1 MKILIYC
8 AHPAQ
13 FLFYKFVIKKLK
25 EKGHQVKLLIK
36 SKDVLEL
43 LIKAEGF
50 DYENILIE
58 GRKDSKI
65 GIIIGLLK
73 RLFRINKIVRKF
85 KPDILLGTDA
95 SIAQLA
101 WFYRK
106 PGIITLEDDAEIIPN
121 LAKLAFPFA
130 KHIIT
135 PLECSVGKWGS
146 KKIGYAGYMK
156 LAYLHPSYFKP
167 DKSKLS
173 DVKQP
178 FYLIRLSHLKAH
190 HDFGIQGISLSILD
204 TIIDKLEKKGSVLIS
219 SERPL
224 PEKYTKYLIKIEPQN
239 IHHYLNFADLLICDS
254 QSMAMEAAMLGTASI
269 RFSDFAGKISVLEE
283 LEHNYNLT
291 YGIPT
296 NKPEQLFK
304 KLDELLLMNKLQSV
318 FKDRRDKMLQD
329 KIDVTA
335 FMVWFIENYPQS
347 AKIMKD
353 NPEYQYRFK

>member
-1 MKILIYC
+1 MKVLIYC
-8 AHPAQ
+8 SHPAQ
-13 FLFYKFVIKKLK
+13 FLFYKFIIHKLQ
-25 EKGHQVKLLIK
+25 EKNHVVKLLIK
-36 SKDVLEL
+36 TKDVLEQL
-43 LIKAEGF
+43 VIAEGF
-50 DYENILIE
+50 NYDNILVE
-58 GRKDSKI
+58 GRKDSKT

-85 KPDILLGTDA
+85 IPDILLGTDA
-95 SIAQLA
+95 TIAQLA
-101 WFYRK
+101 WLYRK

-121 LAKLAFPFA
+121 LDKLAFPYA

-146 KKIGYAGYMK
+146 KKTGYAGYMK

-167 DKSKLS
+167 DISKLT

-178 FYLIRLSHLKAH
+178 FCLIRLSHLKAH
-190 HDFGIQGISLSILD
+190 HDFGIQGISLAILD
-204 TIIDKLEKKGSVLIS
+204 SIINKLEKTGSVLIS
-219 SERPL
+219 TERPL
-224 PEKYTKYLIKIEPQN
+224 PEKYTQYLIQIEPQN

-269 RFSDFAGKISVLEE
+269 RFSDFAGKISVLEV

-296 NKPEQLFK
+296 NKPDLLFA
-304 KLDELLLMNKLQSV
+304 KLVELLLMNNLQSV
-318 FKDRRDKMLQD
+318 FKARRDKMLQD

-335 FMVWFIENYPQS
+335 FMVWFIENYPES
-347 AKIMKD
+347 AKIMKE
-353 NPEYQYRFK
+353 NPDYQYNFK